1 MTPVNPKILETLD
14 FGISS
19 EIKSYVFYLEAAKVV
34 TRESS
39 RKTLLKLAGE
49 EKDHYRVLERQH
61 HSLVVSE
68 QWVSY
73 NDLLKQPGL
82 PGINEEMAAPH
93 KKLIDSVRTADGER
107 ELLEI
112 ALGLERDAYALFA
125 AAAERSV
132 DPEEKRMF
140 SYLAKFEEGHMRLI
154 QGMIDSL

>member
-19 EIKSYVFYLEAAKVV
+19 EIKSYVFYLEAAKTV
-34 TRESS
+34 TRESF

-49 EKDHYRVLERQH
+49 EKDHYHILERQH

-73 NDLLKQPGL
+73 NDILKQPGL
-82 PGINEEMAAPH
+82 PEINEEMAAPH
-93 KKLIDSVRTADGER
+93 KKLIASVREAGGER

-112 ALGLERDAYALFA
+112 ALGLEKEANALFVA
-125 AAAERSV
+125 AVERAV